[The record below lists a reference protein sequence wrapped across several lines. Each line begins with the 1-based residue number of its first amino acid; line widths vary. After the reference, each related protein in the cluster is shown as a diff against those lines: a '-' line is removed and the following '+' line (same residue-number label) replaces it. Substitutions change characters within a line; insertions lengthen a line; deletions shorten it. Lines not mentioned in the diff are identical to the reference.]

1 MIEKLNGQ
9 KTRPASPRRLY
20 MTETREITHTLAPT
34 KNKKK
39 VNNKLY
45 RFFFVGFVCWF
56 FLFVLN
62 LKSGGGELLT
72 FYYVNNKHIIVKT
85 HRHSHD
91 SHIRVE
97 SNVVQF
103 FF

>member
-62 LKSGGGELLT
+62 LKGGGNCSLFST
-72 FYYVNNKHIIVKT
+72 
-85 HRHSHD
+85 
-91 SHIRVE
+91 
-97 SNVVQF
+97 
-103 FF
+103 